1 MFNLFRRASP
11 TRFRASLYSNADF
24 YCFRTISGIDIGVVD
39 PDVNPIILEPSA
51 TNEELSQALFSSL
64 LKSRSP
70 KWGGFR
76 GDPELYNFRNIE
88 KAYKEWRSQMMKT
101 YGYKTQRKMFEN
113 MKLLDFE
120 YKRYEFTISVETLVQ
135 EKPQAWMPSKIQTK
149 VNLSSKLEPAILG
162 EKIRHLSQT

>member
-1 MFNLFRRASP
+1 
-11 TRFRASLYSNADF
+11 
-24 YCFRTISGIDIGVVD
+24 
-39 PDVNPIILEPSA
+39 
-51 TNEELSQALFSSL
+51 
-64 LKSRSP
+64 
-70 KWGGFR
+70 
-76 GDPELYNFRNIE
+76 
-88 KAYKEWRSQMMKT
+88 MKT